1 MLKFLLVSK
10 DRKYSAESNNKMRE
24 ELDRRRGRWR
34 NWLQEQVAAGG
45 GVGKRQDTARETTVS
60 NGIRCPTSPF
70 RDRSHAGFFQSV
82 NVNKIPVFCSA
93 IVKFCFPASLE
104 NREENTQRGIDKKT

>member
-24 ELDRRRGRWR
+24 ELDRRKRKVEELATGANSSWR
-34 NWLQEQVAAGG
+34 RSGE
-45 GVGKRQDTARETTVS
+45 ETRHS
-60 NGIRCPTSPF
+60 QRNHGQQRIRCPTSPF
-70 RDRSHAGFFQSV
+70 LETGHMQVSFQSV

-104 NREENTQRGIDKKT
+104 NREENTAGGN